1 MPGYIP
7 DLIVRAIMADRERE
21 VRVIARLRAAKAAG
35 CPSGLRAGFAS
46 RLARIA
52 LTLHR
57 EAATAAG
64 LQPRT
69 ESPRR
74 RSGPPHHR
82 LTP

>member
-21 VRVIARLRAAKAAG
+21 VRAIVRLRAAKAAG
-35 CPSGLRAGFAS
+35 RPPGLRAGFAS

-64 LQPRT
+64 LHPRT
-69 ESPRR
+69 ESPGIDGDPQR
-74 RSGPPHHR
+74 P
-82 LTP
+82 